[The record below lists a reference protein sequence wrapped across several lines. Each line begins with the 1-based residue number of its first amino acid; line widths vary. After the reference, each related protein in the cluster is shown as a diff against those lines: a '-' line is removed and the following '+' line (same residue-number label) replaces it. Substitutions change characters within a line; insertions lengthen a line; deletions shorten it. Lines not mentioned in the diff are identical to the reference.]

1 MPFEKQTVF
10 KLFIFLIFLSASNGL
25 VAQTT
30 DTKALKL
37 NINFTKVFK
46 EDEFH
51 IGQLAPVFLLTD
63 KKNNIHEIELNIF
76 NVDAYQSS
84 SLLSGTTYYYDN
96 KETSAG
102 LRYQFD
108 LNLVKKGKLI
118 PFIGVSALTLFQST
132 NVKPL
137 STTSYP
143 RRTQQLTELLS
154 IIPQIRFSLWPRVF
168 VDLAIPIDLFD
179 VSLVTQRISNPYIPI
194 RQQRNS
200 GIETSLPIKE
210 NNIFHLRLGLGV
222 KL

>member
-1 MPFEKQTVF
+1 MSFEKQFVF
-10 KLFIFLIFLSASNGL
+10 KLFIFLIFLSESNGL
-25 VAQTT
+25 IAQTT
-30 DTKALKL
+30 GTKAVKL

-51 IGQLAPVFLLTD
+51 VGQLAPVFLLTD
-63 KKNNIHEIELNIF
+63 KKNNIHEIELNTF

-84 SLLSGTTYYYDN
+84 SLFSGATYYYDN

-118 PFIGVSALTLFQST
+118 PFIGVSALTLFHSLNAKPQSA
-132 NVKPL
+132 
-137 STTSYP
+137 TSYA
-143 RRTQQLTELLS
+143 RKTQQLTELLS
-154 IIPQIRFSLWPRVF
+154 IIPQIRYSLWPRVF
-168 VDLAIPIDLFD
+168 VDLAIPIDLFN
-179 VSLVTQRISNPYIPI
+179 VSLVTQQISNPNIPI
-194 RQQRNS
+194 RQQKN
-200 GIETSLPIKE
+200 GWMETSFPIKE